1 MPLNPP
7 APSEMRSTASDG
19 DNAFASLLEAT
30 VGGAE
35 TPAAAAIIQT
45 YSTVAPA
52 VQLQT
57 LASTGTEGAELTGLI
72 APASASGTT
81 YASAAIAPPAAAAA
95 APTQVDGAVATLIVS
110 DGLASAPAAVTPQQS
125 VAVVSVVDPTIAP
138 ADDATDADIETDFSD
153 AGVEGA
159 GEATPASAAVVPAA
173 QAGVLAVLPAA
184 PAQVSQVA
192 ADASNAGPQ
201 PAVASPDIDPASEAA
216 PADTAEPPPANPGG
230 RASTAQ
236 TPNQPAAAAAAAQ
249 ASTAAP
255 TDTTAAKPDFA
266 AMLASQSAQG
276 ADAPAQTT
284 SSTSETARTMPT
296 PAALQAAPAATVQVY
311 NRIIERADG
320 RAQRFEIRLDP
331 AELGRVDVRIEIGA
345 DRKVHAVLAAHDSA
359 ALSDLMRG
367 QRALERALADA
378 GIDLADN
385 GVRFELARDN
395 GSGSASQQRDTNGR
409 PAQAD
414 VWRRFDAMTMP
425 VTEDTAAAVRPSWRP
440 QRLDLVA

>member
-1 MPLNPP
+1 MPPNP
-7 APSEMRSTASDG
+7 SRTGETRSTATDG
-19 DNAFASLLEAT
+19 DNAFASLLETEIDA
-30 VGGAE
+30 AE
-35 TPAAAAIIQT
+35 TPAATTQP

-57 LASTGTEGAELTGLI
+57 LASTGASDDAIAGLI
-72 APASASGTT
+72 APAAASSETDAG
-81 YASAAIAPPAAAAA
+81 ASPPTASSTAPAML
-95 APTQVDGAVATLIVS
+95 DGAVADLLVANGS
-110 DGLASAPAAVTPQQS
+110 ASAPAETTPQLSALAVTTVP
-125 VAVVSVVDPTIAP
+125 AATAGGTADTDAETEVSEANAQGGGEAAATTAP
-138 ADDATDADIETDFSD
+138 AASA
-153 AGVEGA
+153 A
-159 GEATPASAAVVPAA
+159 PASA
-173 QAGVLAVLPAA
+173 LAVLPAA
-184 PAQVSQVA
+184 TAGLAQTATEANGATAQPVTA
-192 ADASNAGPQ
+192 APDSAAAS
-201 PAVASPDIDPASEAA
+201 DAA
-216 PADTAEPPPANPGG
+216 PADTTETAPANPAG
-230 RASTAQ
+230 RASATQ

-249 ASTAAP
+249 SSAAVA
-255 TDTTAAKPDFA
+255 TDTAAAKPDFA
-266 AMLASQSAQG
+266 AVLASQSTQG
-276 ADAPAQTT
+276 ADAPAQTAT
-284 SSTSETARTMPT
+284 QTSETLRTTPT

-378 GIDLADN
+378 GFDLADN

-395 GSGSASQQRDTNGR
+395 GSSGANQQRDSDGR

-425 VTEDTAAAVRPSWRP
+425 ATEETAAAVRPSWRP

>member
-7 APSEMRSTASDG
+7 APSEMRSTASFG

-81 YASAAIAPPAAAAA
+81 DASAAIAPPAAASA

-110 DGLASAPAAVTPQQS
+110 DGLASAPAAVTLQPS

-138 ADDATDADIETDFSD
+138 ADDATGADIETDVSD

-159 GEATPASAAVVPAA
+159 GEATPASAAVVTAT

-192 ADASNAGPQ
+192 TDASNAGPQ

-216 PADTAEPPPANPGG
+216 PADTAEAPPANPGG

-236 TPNQPAAAAAAAQ
+236 TPNQTAAAAAAAQ